1 MVQILNFKQSFKSL
15 ENILEHPLLGKIE
28 AALNQI
34 RPYLASDGGNVQVVA
49 ISEDNVLKIE
59 LLGACSSCSMSA
71 MTFKAGIEE
80 TILREVP
87 EIVKVIAVNN

>member
-1 MVQILNFKQSFKSL
+1 M

-28 AALNQI
+28 SALNQI

-49 ISEDNVLKIE
+49 ISEDNVLEIE

-80 TILREVP
+80 TIRREVP